1 MKILEKYKN
10 GNANIVIW
18 DDGTREID
26 FPDNEN
32 LNLEFPLSIDLCIT
46 NYCERGCPWCYN
58 NSNSKGRH
66 GDIMNLAIIDTI
78 PAGVEISCLS
88 GDTIAYSKNG
98 AIEIKDLK
106 IGDYIF
112 DSDYKLRKIIDIKK
126 KIDDIKV
133 AKLNKGLYVKS
144 TKEHLFISNGDI
156 EPLQDILGKKMDT
169 LGEYKG
175 DYSKNA
181 IKIDMAKYLTK
192 AKKGL
197 KGSTGGRILEDG
209 KLFLGTN
216 SPKIDRYIDVDED
229 LMWLYGLWVAQGA
242 DTTLTI
248 NVRHGLQARRITQI
262 WYDKTGVLA
271 NIHKVGK
278 VLQIDLN
285 SKRLCDSIFVDYFKV
300 GKGARNKSLEYL
312 FTVEDKELVKSAII
326 GLYDG
331 DGCYRYRKNSRVASY
346 KTSSKKLAYEL
357 LYLLNKFFGVKASL
371 YYGIN
376 KRRKIEGRTIEPT
389 DYYMLDIYNS
399 HDLQKIFEKQFSSF
413 TESKPSKDDILC
425 KDINDVEK
433 GTVYDIYLEDGSHIF
448 PINGYILTHNCG
460 GGSATTH
467 PDLKKFL
474 EKLKNKGIIANMTV
488 SQGEFI
494 ENLQMINSFIEDNLI
509 HGLGISYKEQN
520 DVLWKAV
527 AENENTVVHLI
538 AGVHTKEDFD
548 YLAKFNLKILILGF
562 KDLERG
568 YYYHDALKEQVDK
581 NIQWLKD
588 NLEGY
593 LDKFKVISF
602 DNLGCEQ
609 LSPERLLTHEEWQ
622 TIYQGDDGTISC
634 YIDAVNKIIQISSLN
649 KEGFE
654 LGTNIKDDFKK
665 IRESKRGGKYE
676 IK

>member
-1 MKILEKYKN
+1 MKVLEKYKN
-10 GNANIVIW
+10 GNAKVVIW
-18 DDGTREID
+18 DDGTRLID
-26 FPDNEN
+26 FPDDEK
-32 LNLEFPLSIDLCIT
+32 LNLDFPLSIDLCIT
-46 NYCERGCPWCYN
+46 KYCNRNCLFCYN
-58 NSNSKGRH
+58 NSNTEGKH
-66 GDIMNLAIIDTI
+66 ADIMNLPIIDSLPRGI
-78 PAGVEISCLS
+78 EVACLS
-88 GDTIAYSKNG
+88 GDTIAYGKNG

-144 TKEHLFISNGDI
+144 TKEHPFISNGNI

-209 KLFLGTN
+209 ELFLGTN

-242 DTTLTI
+242 NTTLTI

-271 NIHKVGK
+271 SIHKIGK
-278 VLQIDLN
+278 VLQVDLN
-285 SKRLCDSIFVDYFKV
+285 SKRLCDSIFVDHFKV

-312 FTVEDKELVKSAII
+312 FTIEDKELVKSAII

-357 LYLLNKFFGVKASL
+357 LYLLNKFFGIKASL

-413 TESKPSKDDILC
+413 TESKPSKNEILC
-425 KDINDVEK
+425 KDINDVEQ

-460 GGSATTH
+460 GGSITTH
-467 PDLKKFL
+467 PDLERFL
-474 EKLKNKGIIANMTV
+474 EKLKNKGIIANITV

-494 ENLQMINSFIEDNLI
+494 EKLNDINDYIEKELI
-509 HGLGISYKEQN
+509 HGIGISYKNQN
-520 DVLWKAV
+520 DILWKAV
-527 AENENTVVHLI
+527 AENDNAIVHLI
-538 AGVHTKEDFD
+538 AGVHTKKDFD
-548 YLAKFNLKILILGF
+548 YLSQFNLKILILGF

-568 YYYHDALKEQVDK
+568 YYYHDTLREQVDN

-588 NLEGY
+588 NLEYY
-593 LDKFKVISF
+593 LDKFKVVSF
-602 DNLGCEQ
+602 DNLGVKQ
-609 LSPERLLTHEEWQ
+609 LNPERLLTKEEWKE
-622 TIYQGDDGTISC
+622 IYQGDDGTISC
-634 YIDAVNKIIQISSLN
+634 YIDAVENTIHVSSLDKKGVCLGSDI
-649 KEGFE
+649 KE
-654 LGTNIKDDFKK
+654 DFKK
-665 IRESKRGGKYE
+665 IKE
-676 IK
+676 IAKNE